1 MIFLFFSILSQKIP
15 DNYHVLQ
22 NSHLI
27 KIEINANIAKF
38 PN

>member
-1 MIFLFFSILSQKIP
+1 M
-15 DNYHVLQ
+15 YLQ

>member
-1 MIFLFFSILSQKIP
+1 MIFLLFSILSQKIP
-15 DNYHVLQ
+15 DISMYLQ